1 VAKRK
6 LEGKVAVVTGGGRGI
21 GCQIALALAG
31 EGADIAIL
39 DVLEEEAK
47 RAAESVRALG
57 VEAGSWLADVTDS
70 DVINDV
76 MKQVIERFGSL
87 DILVNNAGITRDG
100 LLLRMKD
107 EAWDLVLCINLRG
120 AFVCTRAVARQML
133 RQKSGRIINIASIVG
148 QIGNA
153 GQANYSASKGGLIAL
168 TKTVARELGSRGI
181 TVNAIAPGFIQTEM
195 TDKLTDEAR
204 EGMLKNVPLRRYG
217 EADEVAKAVVFL
229 AGDDAAYITG
239 HVLNVDG
246 GLAM

>member
-1 VAKRK
+1 MAEDK
-6 LEGKVAVVTGGGRGI
+6 LKGKVAVVTGGGRGI
-21 GCQIALALAG
+21 GYEIALALAG
-31 EGADIAIL
+31 EGAHVAIL
-39 DVLEEEAK
+39 DVLQEEAE
-47 RAAESVRALG
+47 AAVAAVRALG
-57 VEAGSWLADVTDS
+57 VEAESWVVDVTNS
-70 DVINDV
+70 DIVGDAI
-76 MKQVIERFGSL
+76 KQVIERFGSL

-100 LLLRMKD
+100 LLMRMKD
-107 EAWDLVLCINLRG
+107 EAWDLVLGINLRG
-120 AFVCTRAVARQML
+120 AFICTRAVTRQML

-168 TKTVARELGSRGI
+168 TKTVAKELGSRGI
-181 TVNAIAPGFIQTEM
+181 TANAIAPGFIQTEM

-204 EGMLKNVPLRRYG
+204 DAMLKNVPLQRYG
-217 EADEVAKAVVFL
+217 GPAEVAKAVVFL